1 MSLTFSDAVD
11 QIMDIFKA
19 AWDTTGF
26 PTYYEDVRQQRDSNE
41 RPWSTTTLRHASGQQ
56 MTLGTATGTSRFA
69 RDGLLIV
76 QIFTPAGKGLQDA
89 YNLAKVVVDAYEGS
103 TTPGGVWFRNVRLNE
118 VGRDGR
124 FFQMNVLV
132 EFLYDELK

>member
-11 QIMDIFKA
+11 QIMDLFKT

-26 PTYYEDVRQQRDSNE
+26 PAYYEDVRQQRDSSE
-41 RPWSTTTLRHASGQQ
+41 DPWSTTTLRHASGQQ

-69 RDGLLIV
+69 REGLLIV
-76 QIFTPAGKGLQDA
+76 QIFTPAGKGLQEA

-118 VGRDGR
+118 IGRDGR